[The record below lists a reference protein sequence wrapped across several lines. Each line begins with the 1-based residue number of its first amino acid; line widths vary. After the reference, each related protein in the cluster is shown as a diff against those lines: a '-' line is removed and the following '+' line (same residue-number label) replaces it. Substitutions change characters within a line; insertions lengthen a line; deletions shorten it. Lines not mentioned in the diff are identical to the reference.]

1 MTTNLRICANNL
13 VEGGALLTSLAAT
26 TEVSTLPASNLR
38 NSNKSLPW
46 RSTSIASEQFIT
58 IVFTVAQP
66 ISMLAAM
73 FTNLSASATI
83 KAYLYTLSG
92 DGSPVYTSAATPVFN
107 SYLTGQALAAT
118 KNVYAAGAG
127 SQAVVYFPE
136 HTVQKVVLGIT
147 DTSNSAGYLQVGN
160 LVAGKYWSTVLNF
173 ARGAS
178 IQFEDDGKMQRA
190 HSGDPIFEQG
200 TRRRKIAI
208 SLSQMGEADRLQ
220 CTTLLRTLG
229 TTHPLFIS
237 LFPNN
242 TDATLETLYMLQG
255 SIESMQPLTNTQFAR
270 YSIPFT
276 ILEL

>member
-46 RSTSIASEQFIT
+46 RSTSIAAEQFIT
-58 IVFTVAQP
+58 IVFITAQP

-73 FTNLSASATI
+73 FTNLSSSATI
-83 KAYLYTLSG
+83 KAYLYTLSS

-107 SYLTGQALAAT
+107 SYLAGQALAAT

-136 HTVQKVVLGIT
+136 RTVQKVVLGIT

-160 LVAGKYWSTVLNF
+160 LIAGKYWSPVLNF
-173 ARGAS
+173 ALGAS
-178 IQFEDDGKMQRA
+178 IQLVDEGKVQKTEA
-190 HSGDPIFEQG
+190 GDPIFEQG
-200 TRRRKIAI
+200 IRYRK
-208 SLSQMGEADRLQ
+208 LSINLSNMEEVDRLQ
-220 CTTLLRTLG
+220 CSNLLRTSG
-229 TTHPLFIS
+229 ITHPIFIS
-237 LFPNN
+237 LFP
-242 TDATLETLYMLQG
+242 TDADATKETLYMLQG
-255 SIESMQPLTNTQFAR
+255 SIDSMQPLTNPQFAR

-276 ILEL
+276 INEL